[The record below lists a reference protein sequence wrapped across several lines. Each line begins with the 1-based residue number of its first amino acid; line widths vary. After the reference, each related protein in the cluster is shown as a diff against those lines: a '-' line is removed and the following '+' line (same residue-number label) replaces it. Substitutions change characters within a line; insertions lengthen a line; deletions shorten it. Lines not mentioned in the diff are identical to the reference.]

1 MNKTTLI
8 TIAATA
14 AAGALATFLLKRKK
28 QAETRHEPALQK
40 SGNTGKHLTDV
51 FSRAKEHGL

>member
-1 MNKTTLI
+1 MLL

-28 QAETRHEPALQK
+28 QLETRREPALQK
-40 SGNTGKHLTDV
+40 AGNAGKHVTDV